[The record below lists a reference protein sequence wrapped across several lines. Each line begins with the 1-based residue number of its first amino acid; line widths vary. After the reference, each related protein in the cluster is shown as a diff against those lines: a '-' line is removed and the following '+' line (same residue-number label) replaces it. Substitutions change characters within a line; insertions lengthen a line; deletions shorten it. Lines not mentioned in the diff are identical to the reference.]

1 MIKVSPFPFSSSQYG
16 HQYVGKTNA
25 IQCNKGYN
33 GDYTD
38 YSMVT
43 KKVEEKNS
51 REVKN
56 GLKKLTFAEGMEN
69 FQAQSKDTKA

>member
-1 MIKVSPFPFSSSQYG
+1 
-16 HQYVGKTNA
+16 
-25 IQCNKGYN
+25 
-33 GDYTD
+33 
-38 YSMVT
+38 MVT

-69 FQAQSKDTKA
+69 F